1 MSEVRAHY
9 PMSEW
14 HEIDFLAEGY
24 VDIPVDGHLPARVG
38 GRPRGHVKKLAF
50 LALSMQFFFFFFLI

>member
-1 MSEVRAHY
+1 
-9 PMSEW
+9 MSEW

-50 LALSMQFFFFFFLI
+50 LALSMQFFFFFF